1 MGVAGLVAGGPTHV
15 AGSTGLHG
23 YPVASN
29 PLPDLTLSKLSNSW
43 HKPETLLSY
52 EWCLRPLEIHPK
64 AGDQ

>member
-29 PLPDLTLSKLSNSW
+29 PLPDLTRLPHLLTKLTVHNKQAKV
-43 HKPETLLSY
+43 H
-52 EWCLRPLEIHPK
+52 
-64 AGDQ
+64 